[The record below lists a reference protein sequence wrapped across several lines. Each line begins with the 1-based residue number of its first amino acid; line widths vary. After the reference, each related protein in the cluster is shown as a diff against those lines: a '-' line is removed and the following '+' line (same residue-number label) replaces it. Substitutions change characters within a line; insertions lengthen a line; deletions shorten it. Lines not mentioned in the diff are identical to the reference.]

1 MTTNLLTDEFMA
13 AEERREA
20 VAYVIEAF
28 TEAMLAGIDG
38 DSLAYAALE
47 AALQELV
54 GAHGE
59 DAIARIVEELPLR
72 IRHGEFSFASRH

>member
-1 MTTNLLTDEFMA
+1 MTTNLITDEFMA

-20 VAYVIEAF
+20 VAYVVEAF
-28 TEAMLAGIDG
+28 TEAMLAGIDA

-59 DAIARIVEELPLR
+59 DFIASFVEDWPQR

>member
-1 MTTNLLTDEFMA
+1 
-13 AEERREA
+13 
-20 VAYVIEAF
+20 
-28 TEAMLAGIDG
+28 
-38 DSLAYAALE
+38 
-47 AALQELV
+47 V

>member
-1 MTTNLLTDEFMA
+1 MTTNLITDEFMA

-20 VAYVIEAF
+20 VAYVVEAF

-54 GAHGE
+54 GAHDE
-59 DAIARIVEELPLR
+59 DSIARFVEDLPQR

>member
-1 MTTNLLTDEFMA
+1 MTTNLITDEFMA

-20 VAYVIEAF
+20 VAYVVEAF
-28 TEAMLAGIDG
+28 TEAMLAGIDA

-59 DAIARIVEELPLR
+59 ASIARFVEDLPQR

>member
-1 MTTNLLTDEFMA
+1 MTTNLITDEFMV

-20 VAYVIEAF
+20 VAYVVEAF
-28 TEAMLAGIDG
+28 TEAMLAGIDA

-59 DAIARIVEELPLR
+59 DSIARFVEDLPQR

>member
-1 MTTNLLTDEFMA
+1 MTTNLITDEFMA

-20 VAYVIEAF
+20 VAYVVEAF
-28 TEAMLAGIDG
+28 TEAMLAGIDA

-59 DAIARIVEELPLR
+59 DSIARFVEDLPQR
-72 IRHGEFSFASRH
+72 IRHGEFSFANRH

>member
-1 MTTNLLTDEFMA
+1 MTTNLITDELMA

-20 VAYVIEAF
+20 VAYVVEAF
-28 TEAMLAGIDG
+28 TEAMLAGIDA

-59 DAIARIVEELPLR
+59 DSIARFVEDLPQR